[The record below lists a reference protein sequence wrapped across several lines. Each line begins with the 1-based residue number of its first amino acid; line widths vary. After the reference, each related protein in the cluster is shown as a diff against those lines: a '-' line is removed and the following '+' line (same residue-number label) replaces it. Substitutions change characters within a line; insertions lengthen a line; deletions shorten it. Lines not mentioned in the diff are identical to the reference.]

1 MRQEDAFG
9 ISVGGPSGGESRK
22 TELVRLT
29 KALTERPRAGM
40 SQPAGLCACDRRIES
55 FLDEYF
61 AELKLDAPLRLPAPT
76 LVLTKHGVARE
87 MSLPED
93 ADSYDNAYV
102 RSYRV
107 RNGVLHNP
115 RSDRRTTAGTF
126 HIAEGGLPIPGDK
139 KAVSRRVAAVLLR
152 HALSPPADLLVVPFT
167 SGRRQPTRSF
177 VSLLLRPIVSP
188 GVPGVFPGRT
198 MEIRFFAP
206 GSLVS
211 NLDFVESIFGNAGD
225 PSLPVNDSALD
236 VEHWTGHTG
245 CVLLAPHLTQLTK
258 KDLGLP
264 PWESAT
270 ERERR
275 DGMAWREPHELY
287 NDGGAFKIT
296 CRSKAGV
303 IVTVIADNYF
313 GYCKK
318 EVKTQI
324 SFAANL
330 AGGLEE
336 EHSGGALA
344 FASYNLGYEF
354 DARDYSRDE
363 RSVDDV
369 ALKDHELLDLRP
381 DGYAVDRQV
390 PELLYIPADAKA
402 SIQRLQI
409 WWFHAGREFAI
420 PLEVGKTYMTPAGYK
435 VRLEKH
441 PGAASWR
448 LIGTVAEGVFCHK
461 PCTVS
466 GGGKSEISKSL
477 RDYMLYGPIFV
488 ADRDRDF
495 DLVQQIFDRDYST
508 RWKPGCGPD
517 YAARASRPVLSPDR
531 SLGSVIK
538 LLTPSDDYSDDYN
551 RWLASFP
558 NYIYPIVFII
568 KRFAPREML
577 GRWRDL
583 FGVDSINGF
592 PGHELKAFGRKLV
605 GTYLRVGLLDSLGWR
620 TFKVRQ
626 DFAAAAKVP
635 TEDDITASVVV
646 PGNRLKA
653 LPPGPVAASY
663 KFAVNCEWRL
673 FQRPDDAIHRGLDRQ
688 TEADLARPDNFLSNF
703 EPLSSEQAR
712 AQVDRITEFD
722 EFTSPMQRLL
732 HEAAEAGTG
741 YAVCSAYPRIVNGKP
756 SKNPRYLQTRPDLID
771 PRPAYIAERGIRLSR
786 RLGAREPLVLP
797 VGAVLVGRRNN
808 PPEPELGI
816 RPLAVYGPIHYQE
829 LPELFMDFICSLTG
843 KSPSTTG
850 AGSEGAMTKGPFN
863 ALRTVHDLN
872 AALVSYILT
881 GLGGFSTAAGYVGP
895 KLRVDHDISL
905 LVPEIWCR
913 LTAQERDPSFL
924 ISEGHLEAVRD
935 FEHAGRPVLASRLGY
950 RITAKFVRTFLGRVF
965 DNPHRVFEDDFLR
978 PETQDLGAFA
988 DGVHNITEAQA
999 RVASQYL
1006 EDGQIE
1012 DACPPLRALLLIM
1025 AQGAYDGR
1033 NVHHADVRRL
1043 FTREAMLSSD
1053 WYRDRLRAQQRGDER
1068 LWRRHL
1074 ASLDAAL
1081 GGGASGLG
1089 SFADELLRRRD
1100 LAVAALEQVTALPY
1114 LDALNGTIGLDP
1126 RLAPD

>member
-1 MRQEDAFG
+1 MTRRCG
-9 ISVGGPSGGESRK
+9 SR
-22 TELVRLT
+22 
-29 KALTERPRAGM
+29 
-40 SQPAGLCACDRRIES
+40 
-55 FLDEYF
+55 
-61 AELKLDAPLRLPAPT
+61 APT

-167 SGRRQPTRSF
+167 SGRPQPTRSF

-448 LIGTVAEGVFCHK
+448 L
-461 PCTVS
+461 
-466 GGGKSEISKSL
+466 
-477 RDYMLYGPIFV
+477 
-488 ADRDRDF
+488 DRH
-495 DLVQQIFDRDYST
+495 
-508 RWKPGCGPD
+508 CG
-517 YAARASRPVLSPDR
+517 RR
-531 SLGSVIK
+531 
-538 LLTPSDDYSDDYN
+538 
-551 RWLASFP
+551 
-558 NYIYPIVFII
+558 
-568 KRFAPREML
+568 RFLPQAVH
-577 GRWRDL
+577 GQRWR
-583 FGVDSINGF
+583 
-592 PGHELKAFGRKLV
+592 
-605 GTYLRVGLLDSLGWR
+605 
-620 TFKVRQ
+620 
-626 DFAAAAKVP
+626 
-635 TEDDITASVVV
+635 
-646 PGNRLKA
+646 
-653 LPPGPVAASY
+653 
-663 KFAVNCEWRL
+663 
-673 FQRPDDAIHRGLDRQ
+673 
-688 TEADLARPDNFLSNF
+688 
-703 EPLSSEQAR
+703 
-712 AQVDRITEFD
+712 
-722 EFTSPMQRLL
+722 
-732 HEAAEAGTG
+732 
-741 YAVCSAYPRIVNGKP
+741 
-756 SKNPRYLQTRPDLID
+756 
-771 PRPAYIAERGIRLSR
+771 
-786 RLGAREPLVLP
+786 
-797 VGAVLVGRRNN
+797 
-808 PPEPELGI
+808 
-816 RPLAVYGPIHYQE
+816 
-829 LPELFMDFICSLTG
+829 
-843 KSPSTTG
+843 
-850 AGSEGAMTKGPFN
+850 
-863 ALRTVHDLN
+863 
-872 AALVSYILT
+872 
-881 GLGGFSTAAGYVGP
+881 
-895 KLRVDHDISL
+895 
-905 LVPEIWCR
+905 
-913 LTAQERDPSFL
+913 
-924 ISEGHLEAVRD
+924 
-935 FEHAGRPVLASRLGY
+935 
-950 RITAKFVRTFLGRVF
+950 
-965 DNPHRVFEDDFLR
+965 
-978 PETQDLGAFA
+978 
-988 DGVHNITEAQA
+988 
-999 RVASQYL
+999 
-1006 EDGQIE
+1006 
-1012 DACPPLRALLLIM
+1012 
-1025 AQGAYDGR
+1025 
-1033 NVHHADVRRL
+1033 
-1043 FTREAMLSSD
+1043 
-1053 WYRDRLRAQQRGDER
+1053 
-1068 LWRRHL
+1068 
-1074 ASLDAAL
+1074 
-1081 GGGASGLG
+1081 
-1089 SFADELLRRRD
+1089 
-1100 LAVAALEQVTALPY
+1100 
-1114 LDALNGTIGLDP
+1114 
-1126 RLAPD
+1126 